1 MADLKTLVEREM
13 DRAGEPTFAF
23 EDLDG
28 LRVRRHRR
36 NRIAATA
43 VGLGVLLILA
53 LVGASIYRSTP
64 HVPAAPPAALPSPT
78 WWFSLPPLRGDGP
91 DPQGPPEPVASA
103 SISPDG
109 SRVAFA
115 APDGQ

>member
-13 DRAGEPTFAF
+13 DRAGEPAFAF

-36 NRIAATA
+36 KRITAAV
-43 VGLGVLLILA
+43 VGLGLVLILS

-64 HVPAAPPAALPSPT
+64 GAPAE
-78 WWFSLPPLRGDGP
+78 
-91 DPQGPPEPVASA
+91 PPEEPTTDLGIFEPLAGKIVYYRSPRLWAVDPNAS
-103 SISPDG
+103 SPFSTLVPLSPDE
-109 SRVAFA
+109 RT
-115 APDGQ
+115 